1 MQTIAKQIAE
11 GTGADPGAIEDAVH
25 RFPAGQGIRSTE
37 KRKSKHRQKENQ
49 STDKKKI
56 KADLN
61 QVKEKNHGK
70 S

>member
-49 STDKKKI
+49 ITDKKKI

>member
-37 KRKSKHRQKENQ
+37 KENQ

>member
-11 GTGADPGAIEDAVH
+11 GTGAGPEAMEDAVH

-37 KRKSKHRQKENQ
+37 KENQ

>member
-11 GTGADPGAIEDAVH
+11 GTGAGTGAIEDAVH

-37 KRKSKHRQKENQ
+37 KENQ

>member
-1 MQTIAKQIAE
+1 MQTIAMQIAE
-11 GTGADPGAIEDAVH
+11 GTGAGPGQIENAVH

-37 KRKSKHRQKENQ
+37 
-49 STDKKKI
+49 KKKI

>member
-1 MQTIAKQIAE
+1 MQFIDFQLVRESEAQK
-11 GTGADPGAIEDAVH
+11 
-25 RFPAGQGIRSTE
+25 
-37 KRKSKHRQKENQ
+37 KENQ

>member
-11 GTGADPGAIEDAVH
+11 GTGAGPEAMEDAVH
-25 RFPAGQGIRSTE
+25 RFPAGQGIRST
-37 KRKSKHRQKENQ
+37 
-49 STDKKKI
+49 DKKQI
-56 KADLN
+56 KADHN